1 MAVLLFIIYMLVLII
16 FGLVVFAVMQIKM
29 AGLTVKDFW
38 SFIEANQELDKLDKI
53 AKKYEKMS
61 TPQQIMF
68 LKEAEKIFNAF
79 DKVPASIWEEETN
92 KYQNVLEAYKD
103 IKVMRWIENDKSNV
117 KEEVQIRNK
126 KLKKMKN
133 CIDKLYIKVL

>member
-1 MAVLLFIIYMLVLII
+1 MAILLFIIYMLILVI

-38 SFIEANQELDKLDKI
+38 TFIEANQELDKLDKI

-61 TPQQIMF
+61 TTQQIVF
-68 LKEAEKIFNAF
+68 LKEAEKIFNSF

-92 KYQNVLEAYKD
+92 KYQNVLDAYKD
-103 IKVMRWIENDKSNV
+103 IKVMRWIENDKSNI
-117 KEEVQIRNK
+117 KNENSEAITT
-126 KLKKMKN
+126 KL
-133 CIDKLYIKVL
+133 

>member
-1 MAVLLFIIYMLVLII
+1 MAVLLVIIYMLILVI

-38 SFIEANQELDKLDKI
+38 TFIEANQELDKLDKI
-53 AKKYEKMS
+53 AKKYEKMN
-61 TPQQIMF
+61 TMQQIMF

-92 KYQNVLEAYKD
+92 KYQNVLDAYKD
-103 IKVMRWIENDKSNV
+103 IKVMRWIENDKSNI
-117 KEEVQIRNK
+117 KNENSEAITT
-126 KLKKMKN
+126 KL
-133 CIDKLYIKVL
+133 

>member
-1 MAVLLFIIYMLVLII
+1 MAILLFIIYMLILVI

-38 SFIEANQELDKLDKI
+38 TFIEANQELDKLDKI

-61 TPQQIMF
+61 TTQQIVF
-68 LKEAEKIFNAF
+68 LKLSEKIFNAF

-92 KYQNVLEAYKD
+92 KYQNVLDAYKD
-103 IKVMRWIENDKSNV
+103 IKVMRWIENDKSNIKNENNEQV
-117 KEEVQIRNK
+117 KTPIQ
-126 KLKKMKN
+126 
-133 CIDKLYIKVL
+133 

>member
-1 MAVLLFIIYMLVLII
+1 MEILAIIYILLFVIVALAAY
-16 FGLVVFAVMQIKM
+16 AVMQIKLFGM
-29 AGLTVKDFW
+29 KVKDFW

-68 LKEAEKIFNAF
+68 LKEAEKIFTAF

-117 KEEVQIRNK
+117 KEEVTDTK
-126 KLKKMKN
+126 
-133 CIDKLYIKVL
+133 

>member
-1 MAVLLFIIYMLVLII
+1 MAILLFIIYMLILVI

-38 SFIEANQELDKLDKI
+38 TFIEANQELDKLDKI

-61 TPQQIMF
+61 TTQQRVF

-92 KYQNVLEAYKD
+92 KYQNVLDAYKD
-103 IKVMRWIENDKSNV
+103 IKVMRWIENDKSNIKNENNEQV
-117 KEEVQIRNK
+117 KTPIQ
-126 KLKKMKN
+126 
-133 CIDKLYIKVL
+133 

>member
-38 SFIEANQELDKLDKI
+38 SFIEANQELDKVDKI

-117 KEEVQIRNK
+117 KEEVTDTK
-126 KLKKMKN
+126 
-133 CIDKLYIKVL
+133 

>member
-1 MAVLLFIIYMLVLII
+1 MAILLVIIYMLVLVI

-29 AGLTVKDFW
+29 AGITVKDFW
-38 SFIEANQELDKLDKI
+38 SFIEANQELDKLDRI

-61 TPQQIMF
+61 TTQQIVF

-103 IKVMRWIENDKSNV
+103 IKVMRWIENDKSNIKSESNEQV
-117 KEEVQIRNK
+117 KTPIQ
-126 KLKKMKN
+126 
-133 CIDKLYIKVL
+133 

>member
-1 MAVLLFIIYMLVLII
+1 MAILLVIIYMLVLVI

-38 SFIEANQELDKLDKI
+38 SFIEANQELDKLDRI

-61 TPQQIMF
+61 TTQQIVY
-68 LKEAEKIFNAF
+68 LKEADKIFNAF

-103 IKVMRWIENDKSNV
+103 IKVMRWIENDKSNIKSESNEQV
-117 KEEVQIRNK
+117 KTPIQ
-126 KLKKMKN
+126 
-133 CIDKLYIKVL
+133 

>member
-117 KEEVQIRNK
+117 KGEVTDTK
-126 KLKKMKN
+126 
-133 CIDKLYIKVL
+133 

>member
-1 MAVLLFIIYMLVLII
+1 MAVLLFIIYMLVQII

-117 KEEVQIRNK
+117 KEEVTDTK
-126 KLKKMKN
+126 
-133 CIDKLYIKVL
+133 

>member
-16 FGLVVFAVMQIKM
+16 FGLVVFAVLQIKM

-117 KEEVQIRNK
+117 KEEVTDTK
-126 KLKKMKN
+126 
-133 CIDKLYIKVL
+133 

>member
-29 AGLTVKDFW
+29 VGLTVSDFW

-117 KEEVQIRNK
+117 KEEVTDTK
-126 KLKKMKN
+126 
-133 CIDKLYIKVL
+133 

>member
-38 SFIEANQELDKLDKI
+38 SFIGANQELDKLDKI

-79 DKVPASIWEEETN
+79 DKVPAFIWEEETN

-117 KEEVQIRNK
+117 KEEVTDTK
-126 KLKKMKN
+126 
-133 CIDKLYIKVL
+133 

>member
-79 DKVPASIWEEETN
+79 GKVPASIWEEETN

-117 KEEVQIRNK
+117 KEEVTDTK
-126 KLKKMKN
+126 
-133 CIDKLYIKVL
+133 

>member
-1 MAVLLFIIYMLVLII
+1 MVLVLVI
-16 FGLVVFAVMQIKM
+16 FALVAFAVMQIRM

-38 SFIEANQELDKLDKI
+38 TFIEANQELDKLDKI
-53 AKKYEKMS
+53 ARKYEKMN
-61 TPQQIMF
+61 TQQQIVF

-117 KEEVQIRNK
+117 SKKEATDTTK
-126 KLKKMKN
+126 
-133 CIDKLYIKVL
+133 

>member
-53 AKKYEKMS
+53 AKKYEKMT

-68 LKEAEKIFNAF
+68 LKEAEKIFSAF
-79 DKVPASIWEEETN
+79 DKVPAYIWEEETN

-117 KEEVQIRNK
+117 KEEVTDTK
-126 KLKKMKN
+126 
-133 CIDKLYIKVL
+133 

>member
-1 MAVLLFIIYMLVLII
+1 MAILLVIIYMLVLVI

-38 SFIEANQELDKLDKI
+38 SFIEANQELDKLDRI

-61 TPQQIMF
+61 TTQQIVF

-92 KYQNVLEAYKD
+92 KYQNVLDVYKD
-103 IKVMRWIENDKSNV
+103 IKVMRWIENDKSN
-117 KEEVQIRNK
+117 
-126 KLKKMKN
+126 
-133 CIDKLYIKVL
+133 IKSESNEQAKTPIQ

>member
-1 MAVLLFIIYMLVLII
+1 MTVLLFIIYMLVLII

-117 KEEVQIRNK
+117 KEEVTDTK
-126 KLKKMKN
+126 
-133 CIDKLYIKVL
+133 

>member
-61 TPQQIMF
+61 IPQQIMF
-68 LKEAEKIFNAF
+68 LKEAEKIFSAF
-79 DKVPASIWEEETN
+79 DKIPASIWEEETN

-117 KEEVQIRNK
+117 KEEVTDTK
-126 KLKKMKN
+126 
-133 CIDKLYIKVL
+133 

>member
-53 AKKYEKMS
+53 AKKYEKKS

-117 KEEVQIRNK
+117 KEEVTDTK
-126 KLKKMKN
+126 
-133 CIDKLYIKVL
+133 

>member
-38 SFIEANQELDKLDKI
+38 SFVEANQELDKLDKI

-61 TPQQIMF
+61 TPQQIML
-68 LKEAEKIFNAF
+68 LKEAEKIFF
-79 DKVPASIWEEETN
+79 
-92 KYQNVLEAYKD
+92 
-103 IKVMRWIENDKSNV
+103 
-117 KEEVQIRNK
+117 
-126 KLKKMKN
+126 
-133 CIDKLYIKVL
+133 

>member
-1 MAVLLFIIYMLVLII
+1 MAILLFIIYMLILVI

-38 SFIEANQELDKLDKI
+38 TFIEANQELDKLDKI

-61 TPQQIMF
+61 TTQQIVF

-79 DKVPASIWEEETN
+79 DKVRASIWEEETN
-92 KYQNVLEAYKD
+92 KYQNVLDAYKD
-103 IKVMRWIENDKSNV
+103 IKVMRWIENDKSNI
-117 KEEVQIRNK
+117 KNENSEAITT
-126 KLKKMKN
+126 KL
-133 CIDKLYIKVL
+133 

>member
-29 AGLTVKDFW
+29 LGLTVRDFW

-117 KEEVQIRNK
+117 KEEVTDTK
-126 KLKKMKN
+126 
-133 CIDKLYIKVL
+133 

>member
-1 MAVLLFIIYMLVLII
+1 MAILLVIIYMLVLVI

-38 SFIEANQELDKLDKI
+38 SFIEANQELDKLDRI

-61 TPQQIMF
+61 TTQQIVF

-92 KYQNVLEAYKD
+92 KYQNVLDVYKD
-103 IKVMRWIENDKSNV
+103 IKVMRWIENDKSNIKSESNEQV
-117 KEEVQIRNK
+117 KTPIQ
-126 KLKKMKN
+126 
-133 CIDKLYIKVL
+133 

>member
-1 MAVLLFIIYMLVLII
+1 MAILLFIIYMLILVI

-29 AGLTVKDFW
+29 AGLTVKDL
-38 SFIEANQELDKLDKI
+38 EANQELDKLDKI

-61 TPQQIMF
+61 TTQQIVF

-92 KYQNVLEAYKD
+92 KYQNVLDAYKD
-103 IKVMRWIENDKSNV
+103 IKVMRWIENDKSNIKNENNEQV
-117 KEEVQIRNK
+117 KTPIQ
-126 KLKKMKN
+126 
-133 CIDKLYIKVL
+133 

>member
-53 AKKYEKMS
+53 AKKYEKMT

-68 LKEAEKIFNAF
+68 LKEAEKIFSAF
-79 DKVPASIWEEETN
+79 DKVPVSIWEEETN

-117 KEEVQIRNK
+117 KEEVTDTK
-126 KLKKMKN
+126 
-133 CIDKLYIKVL
+133 

>member
-61 TPQQIMF
+61 TSQQIMF

-117 KEEVQIRNK
+117 KEEVTDTK
-126 KLKKMKN
+126 
-133 CIDKLYIKVL
+133 